1 MGDDLPNA
9 TAQSSSGGAI
19 DDETFSEL
27 YRSLRAAAR
36 QARSR
41 NPQRTLNT
49 TALVNEAWL
58 KLDAGVTAYQD
69 RSHFFRTAALAMRQI
84 LVDYARYRGA
94 ARRDRGVELPLVE
107 DWVEDFV
114 PAPHDE
120 VLSLDSALTELE
132 ACDERAAAIV
142 LLRFFG
148 GLSMD
153 EAAELLEISPRTA
166 ARDWTRARAFLKTR
180 LAE

>member
-1 MGDDLPNA
+1 MTEDVPPRTSGSVLPD
-9 TAQSSSGGAI
+9 TV
-19 DDETFSEL
+19 DESAFAEL
-27 YRSLRAAAR
+27 YRSLRSAAR

-58 KLDAGVTAYQD
+58 KLDAGDTAFRD
-69 RSHFFRTAALAMRQI
+69 REHFIRTAALAMRQI

-94 ARRDRGVELPLVE
+94 ARRDREAELPLIE
-107 DWVEDFV
+107 AWVEDLETDS
-114 PAPHDE
+114 PDD
-120 VLSLDSALTELE
+120 VLVLDQALRELE
-132 ACDERAAAIV
+132 AVDERAATLV

-153 EAAELLEISPRTA
+153 EAAEMLDISPRTA
-166 ARDWTRARAFLKTR
+166 ARDWTRARAFLKLR
-180 LAE
+180 MGS

>member
-1 MGDDLPNA
+1 MGEDLPKEGA
-9 TAQSSSGGAI
+9 DGRSAGAI
-19 DDETFSEL
+19 DDESFAEL

-36 QARSR
+36 QVRSR

-58 KLDAGVTAYQD
+58 KLDAGATEFQD
-69 RSHFFRTAALAMRQI
+69 RAHFIRTAALAMRQI

-94 ARRDRGVELPLVE
+94 ARRDRDAELPLVE
-107 DWVEDFV
+107 DWVEDLV
-114 PAPHDE
+114 VAPHDE
-120 VLSLDSALTELE
+120 VLALDAALLELE
-132 ACDERAAAIV
+132 AVDERSAGLV
-142 LLRFFG
+142 VLRFFG
-148 GLSMD
+148 GLSID
-153 EAAELLEISPRTA
+153 EAAELLDISPRTA

>member
-1 MGDDLPNA
+1 MGKDAPNGTPA
-9 TAQSSSGGAI
+9 APWTGTV
-19 DDETFSEL
+19 DEQAFADL
-27 YRSLRAAAR
+27 YRSLRSAAR

-58 KLDAGVTAYQD
+58 KLGAGDTTFRD
-69 RSHFFRTAALAMRQI
+69 RAHFIRTAALAMRQI

-94 ARRDRGVELPLVE
+94 ARRDRDAEFPLVE
-107 DWVEDFV
+107 NWVEDLAV
-114 PAPHDE
+114 APHDE
-120 VLSLDSALTELE
+120 VLGLDRALSELE
-132 ACDERAAAIV
+132 SVDERAALLV

-153 EAAELLEISPRTA
+153 EAAELLDISPRTA
-166 ARDWTRARAFLKTR
+166 ARDWVRARAFLKAYLST
-180 LAE
+180 